1 MKIYDMDK
9 PATQEVNETAAE
21 LGDLLAV
28 VQKMGRRLA
37 NLTHGT
43 EYDLVLELNEL
54 LHEARVQMALIQD
67 GSVND
72 WPTTQFD
79 VLGKRA

>member
-1 MKIYDMDK
+1 MKIYDLDK
-9 PATQEVNETAAE
+9 PAALEGNEIASD

-37 NLTHGT
+37 NLTHGA
-43 EYDLVLELNEL
+43 EYDSVLELNEI
-54 LHEARVQMALIQD
+54 LHEARVQIALVQT
-67 GSVND
+67 GSVNE

-79 VLGKRA
+79 VLRRRD